1 MLATEAPDT
10 GQLVEAVLSGDLEA
24 QTQLYY
30 RHRNLMFGIGSRH
43 GLPSHELDDC
53 VQIAWDRAM
62 TSLSQLR
69 DHRRFK
75 SWLAAITRNA
85 ANSLHRQRA
94 RESATVGSEL
104 DCSVVGDTAETIVG
118 WEDRRALATALRA
131 LRAEDLALVKM
142 LFFDRVP
149 YSEIAERLNC
159 RPGSIGPTRGRMLD
173 RLRDEYFAACKA
185 EFAG

>member
-1 MLATEAPDT
+1 MLATKALDT
-10 GQLVEAVLSGDLEA
+10 GQLIEAVLSGDLDA

-62 TSLSQLR
+62 TSLPQLR

-75 SWLAAITRNA
+75 SWIAAITRNA
-85 ANSLHRQRA
+85 ANSLHRQRS
-94 RESATVGSEL
+94 RESATISSEL
-104 DCSVVGDTAETIVG
+104 DTSVDGDAAETIVG
-118 WEDRRALATALRA
+118 WEDRKALATALAA
-131 LRAEDLALVKM
+131 LRADDLALVKM

-149 YSEIAERLNC
+149 YNEIAERLNC
-159 RPGSIGPTRGRMLD
+159 RPGSIGPTRGRMLN
-173 RLRDEYFAACKA
+173 RLRSEYLSACQA
-185 EFAG
+185 V